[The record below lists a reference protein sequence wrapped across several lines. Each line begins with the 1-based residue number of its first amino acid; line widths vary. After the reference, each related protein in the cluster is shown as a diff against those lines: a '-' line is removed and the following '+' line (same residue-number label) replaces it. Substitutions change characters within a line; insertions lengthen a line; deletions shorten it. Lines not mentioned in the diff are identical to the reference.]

1 MNRFGTDTVTA
12 ITTAYRID
20 TLILLPIVNLGS
32 GISTVTAHSHGAGD
46 TIRTRKTLSAGTILT
61 LVVSAFLT
69 GLVIPTGGKIIALFG
84 AGTAAVAIGS
94 AFSTALHSSI
104 RFGLTTAFRGYLEGR
119 GDLVYSSAAGLVSLA
134 VRIIASYAM
143 APHFG
148 NMTIAYAEMVSWV
161 WLLVMYLFRL
171 AAKKDDA
178 L

>member
-1 MNRFGTDTVTA
+1 
-12 ITTAYRID
+12 
-20 TLILLPIVNLGS
+20 VNLGS

-46 TIRTRKTLSAGTILT
+46 TIRTRKTLTAGTILT

-94 AFSTALHSSI
+94 AFFHRIAFFYPI
-104 RFGLTTAFRGYLEGR
+104 FGLTTAFRGYLEGR
-119 GDLVYSSAAGLVSLA
+119 GDLMYSSAAGLVSLA

>member
-1 MNRFGTDTVTA
+1 M
-12 ITTAYRID
+12 
-20 TLILLPIVNLGS
+20 
-32 GISTVTAHSHGAGD
+32 
-46 TIRTRKTLSAGTILT
+46 
-61 LVVSAFLT
+61 VSAFLT

-84 AGTAAVAIGS
+84 AGTAAVAIKRLFPPHCILLSDLRPDHGV
-94 AFSTALHSSI
+94 
-104 RFGLTTAFRGYLEGR
+104 RGYLEGR